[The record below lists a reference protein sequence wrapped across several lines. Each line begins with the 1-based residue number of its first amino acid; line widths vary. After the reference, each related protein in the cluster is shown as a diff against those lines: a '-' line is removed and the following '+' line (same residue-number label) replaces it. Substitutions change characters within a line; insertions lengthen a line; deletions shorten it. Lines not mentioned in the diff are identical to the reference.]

1 MFEYWLFVA
10 AVGGSFATHLGY
22 RLWARGA
29 DVFRLRALLHAS
41 RVIPAGSVLQ
51 LHYPAGG
58 TETFVKQNG
67 MEWAEPAA
75 FDRTPNPPL
84 ETVADELVDA
94 VNRVTTLCDKR
105 KDGTLWPYEVM
116 AALRNEEL

>member
-1 MFEYWLFVA
+1 MFE
-10 AVGGSFATHLGY
+10 
-22 RLWARGA
+22 
-29 DVFRLRALLHAS
+29 
-41 RVIPAGSVLQ
+41 
-51 LHYPAGG
+51 

-67 MEWAEPAA
+67 MEWAEPAT

-84 ETVADELVDA
+84 EAAANELVDA
-94 VNRVTTLCDKR
+94 VNRVTALCDKR